1 MATELVEREQN
12 ILKLQ
17 HIIEQQRENEKLM
30 YVLSTMNTIF

>member
-1 MATELVEREQN
+1 MATELVEREQK